1 MLQTHRVS
9 DSSVYLRGAWK
20 SSDHSAR
27 VRRPLGPPDRARV
40 RVRRRAAVAS
50 GVTRRAS
57 LVLALLPLAAS
68 ACRPTQHV
76 AAAPMPAPAHARP
89 EAPAPPPVRSEA
101 EPEPEATR
109 VAGDPAEG
117 EARSIAAAQPYVV
130 DPLGPAAATVTM
142 RLSFAAARELPF
154 ADELARLFLAL
165 PDARLFAAEDIA
177 PARDFDDVVFA
188 SHDLLEARNGV
199 VVVRHRLGRA
209 QLQASLERAAAAI
222 GDTIEWSDDGKDIRG
237 NPRPL
242 DAATPDADP
251 RRLVLRDDGTAI
263 YALDELLAPTRGK
276 PKPATIAAFF
286 SAAIARPKPARP
298 GSSPAVQLQLTE
310 LGAAITSSRPFVV
323 PARVELTVG
332 SRNRS
337 DVAIQTT
344 FASPDDARS
353 FEDFWANG
361 LPKVIDGSPF
371 VKFTVRPIYDAFL
384 LTRRGV
390 RVQLRAQ
397 LEPDVVAVFLNTT
410 ASRMARP
417 PTRQPAPPAPGAST
431 PPGP

>member
-1 MLQTHRVS
+1 MARAMLEH
-9 DSSVYLRGAWK
+9 
-20 SSDHSAR
+20 
-27 VRRPLGPPDRARV
+27 V

-57 LVLALLPLAAS
+57 LVLALLPFAAS
-68 ACRPTQHV
+68 ACRPTQPV
-76 AAAPMPAPAHARP
+76 AAAPMAAPPQARP
-89 EAPAPPPVRSEA
+89 EAPAPPPVHSEA
-101 EPEPEATR
+101 EPEPEAPR

-154 ADELARLFLAL
+154 ADELARLFLAM
-165 PDARLFAAEDIA
+165 PDARLFAADDIA
-177 PARDFDDVVFA
+177 PARDFDDVVFG

-263 YALDELLAPTRGK
+263 YALDELLAPKSGK

-298 GSSPAVQLQLTE
+298 GSTPAVQLQLTE
-310 LGAAITSSRPFVV
+310 LGAAITFSRTSFVV
-323 PARVELTVG
+323 PARIELTVG

-344 FASPDDARS
+344 FATPGDARS
-353 FEDFWANG
+353 FEDFWANS
-361 LPKVIDGSPF
+361 LPKLIDGSPF
-371 VKFTVRPIYDAFL
+371 VKFSVRPIYDAFL

-397 LEPDVVAVFLNTT
+397 LEPKVVAIFLNTT
-410 ASRMARP
+410 TSRMARP
-417 PTRQPAPPAPGAST
+417 PARQPAPPAPGAST